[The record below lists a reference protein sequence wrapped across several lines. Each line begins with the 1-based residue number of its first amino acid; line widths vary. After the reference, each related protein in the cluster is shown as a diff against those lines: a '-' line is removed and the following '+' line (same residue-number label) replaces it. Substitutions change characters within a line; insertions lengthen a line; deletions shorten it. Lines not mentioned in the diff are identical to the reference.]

1 MGRTGQV
8 PEGDGRSAL
17 VRREQ
22 PTLRRLDRQDLDV
35 AKPGHRRTYNQKSMQ
50 RLLEANGWTAT
61 VGGKHQVKMPKPD
74 YRPITLPM
82 NHGRD
87 YPVGLAV
94 AIMRQAG
101 LRGGTSDGGA

>member
-1 MGRTGQV
+1 M
-8 PEGDGRSAL
+8 
-17 VRREQ
+17 
-22 PTLRRLDRQDLDV
+22 
-35 AKPGHRRTYNQKSMQ
+35 AKPERPRAQNQKSMQ

-61 VGGKHQVKMPKPD
+61 VGGKHQVKMTKPGQ
-74 YRPITLPM
+74 RPITLPM

-101 LRGGTSDGGA
+101 LRGKDE